1 MRHAERAVFDLHRG
15 LPVLIADETGD
26 MLVHPVE
33 GISAESIARF
43 RELGGDRCALLLT
56 GHRLASMSVPDIA
69 EFAALPI
76 VLPASPAELLRLAG
90 EHAQRVP
97 EGASLRDCVATEQA
111 AEWRRPDRRSG
122 GSEHESGGIE
132 TEARAGSGETV
143 EMVGEAGDA
152 TRADSEGLEERR
164 ARNQSR
170 DFGGGG

>member
-26 MLVHPVE
+26 TLVHPVE

-111 AEWRRPDRRSG
+111 AVR
-122 GSEHESGGIE
+122 
-132 TEARAGSGETV
+132 
-143 EMVGEAGDA
+143 
-152 TRADSEGLEERR
+152 LLRR
-164 ARNQSR
+164 ARVLPAGLAVRVPAGNAGAVDAR
-170 DFGGGG
+170 GGVPARAPRGGARAL

>member
-90 EHAQRVP
+90 EHGQTTVQI
-97 EGASLRDCVATEQA
+97 ENCSLCVSHRLPP
-111 AEWRRPDRRSG
+111 WSG
-122 GSEHESGGIE
+122 
-132 TEARAGSGETV
+132 
-143 EMVGEAGDA
+143 
-152 TRADSEGLEERR
+152 
-164 ARNQSR
+164 
-170 DFGGGG
+170 FG